1 MHFRFSG
8 LLDTH
13 PELLKKKLYMLFKVV
28 SYVLYYKLLME
39 LMDKCIRKKTG
50 KLQNN
55 LTLQRN
61 RATCRTLNTLFW
73 HGMPEAKTIKAAKY
87 CWLTWC
93 ICKFVI
99 HWQRFAPITGNDHSK
114 TIHVP
119 WNAFKEVLWKSSFI
133 SLRCLI
139 IIHCKFLV

>member
-13 PELLKKKLYMLFKVV
+13 PELLKKKMYMLFKVV
-28 SYVLYYKLLME
+28 SYVLYYKLLMD

-61 RATCRTLNTLFW
+61 RATCRTLNTLF
-73 HGMPEAKTIKAAKY
+73 
-87 CWLTWC
+87 
-93 ICKFVI
+93 
-99 HWQRFAPITGNDHSK
+99 
-114 TIHVP
+114 
-119 WNAFKEVLWKSSFI
+119 
-133 SLRCLI
+133 
-139 IIHCKFLV
+139 